1 MDSAKG
7 NTGERKKERKKE
19 KERLYFHCAVEM
31 KQPHTMAV
39 PSPKK
44 QGNIRGSLSRRFQP
58 PLYANGEC
66 PRRLAPLDAFP
77 RPRFPCFWKALL

>member
-7 NTGERKKERKKE
+7 NTGEREREREREREERK

-58 PLYANGEC
+58 PL
-66 PRRLAPLDAFP
+66 
-77 RPRFPCFWKALL
+77 